1 MRRDIAEPRDAGRL
15 CGSVW
20 VEAFGDG
27 VGDDGLAFFFEQ
39 CDESPLLRHQ
49 PIDLRRLPVQKL
61 RDGGLLG
68 ERGQQKRK
76 RTNFPSIQVIL
87 SITGRE
93 KSEVPFYLN
102 KPIKK
107 IALTQFFV
115 IWLNP

>member
-1 MRRDIAEPRDAGRL
+1 
-15 CGSVW
+15 
-20 VEAFGDG
+20 
-27 VGDDGLAFFFEQ
+27 
-39 CDESPLLRHQ
+39 
-49 PIDLRRLPVQKL
+49 
-61 RDGGLLG
+61 LLG